1 MGAQGRLGA
10 IPSAVTLAKP
20 RDKLV
25 SLLVETDFL
34 IVGAG
39 VAGLRAAI
47 EASEAG
53 RVLVLTKDRLTE
65 SASEYAQGGIAVALS
80 DDDEVSLHEQDTL
93 NAGAGLCDPEAVRIL
108 VEHGPREIERLMEWG
123 VEFDREGT
131 RLAFTQ
137 EAAHSRRRVLHAHG
151 DSTGRE
157 IARALFQKAR
167 TIEKIR
173 FQSYSAVVDLLTDK
187 GEVCGAMAWSEP
199 DRRLVPIYAR
209 AVLLASGGLGCVY
222 RETTNPDV
230 ATGDGVA
237 LAFRAGADIA
247 DMEMIQFHPTA
258 LFLEGAPCFLL
269 SEALRGEGAYLRN
282 SDGERFMGRYD
293 EREELAPRDIVSR
306 AIVAELHR
314 TKSGPVYLDL
324 THLDPDFVP
333 RRFPRI
339 HETCRHYGVD
349 LTRQPVPVHPAAHYA
364 MGGVATDGAGAT
376 TVPGLFAAGEAACA
390 GVHGANRLASNS
402 LLEGLVYGARAGRTL
417 ANLAQT
423 PLRRPALPEM
433 PTPQALPA
441 NVVFELRRLAWRRA
455 GITRSGEGL
464 REGLEELHQL
474 RGTFDKGLAR
484 SSRQGF
490 EADNMYRVVSLIT
503 RAALAREESRGCHYR
518 SDFPDKRVEFEK
530 HSRVSK
536 TSDVRFHS
544 ASAESRA
551 HPA

>member
-1 MGAQGRLGA
+1 M
-10 IPSAVTLAKP
+10 
-20 RDKLV
+20 
-25 SLLVETDFL
+25 ETDFL

-93 NAGAGLCDPEAVRIL
+93 NAGAGLCDPDAVRTL
-108 VEHGPREIERLMEWG
+108 VEHGPREIERLIEWG

-157 IARALFQKAR
+157 IARTLAQKAR
-167 TIEKIR
+167 AIEKIR
-173 FQSYSAVVDLLTDK
+173 FQSYSAVVDLLIDE
-187 GEVCGAMAWSEP
+187 GEVRGALAWSEA
-199 DRRLVPIYAR
+199 DRRLIPIHAR

-237 LAFRAGADIA
+237 MAFRAGAEIA

-282 SDGERFMGRYD
+282 SAGKRFMGRYD

-314 TKSGPVYLDL
+314 TQSGPVYLDL
-324 THLDPDFVP
+324 THLDPEFVP

-339 HETCRHYGVD
+339 CETCRHYGVD

-364 MGGVATDGAGAT
+364 MGGVATDGEGAT
-376 TVPGLFAAGEAACA
+376 GIAGLFAAGEAACT

-402 LLEGLVYGARAGRTL
+402 LLEGLVYGARAGRSLTSR
-417 ANLAQT
+417 AGAS
-423 PLRRPALPEM
+423 LRHPALPEM
-433 PTPQALPA
+433 PTPQPLPA
-441 NVVFELRRLAWRRA
+441 NAVFELRRLAWRRA

-464 REGLEELHQL
+464 RAGLEELDRL
-474 RGTFDKGLAR
+474 RGAFDKGLAR
-484 SSRQGF
+484 NSRQGF
-490 EADNMYRVVSLIT
+490 EADNMYQVVSLIT

-518 SDFPDKRVEFEK
+518 SDFPEKSAEFEK

-536 TSDVRFHS
+536 SSDVSFR
-544 ASAESRA
+544 ADSAESRA
-551 HPA
+551 RPA